1 MVHSEKRHGGIC
13 RGESIAKVIVLENG
27 GGERIDCDMFFFVSP
42 MLQCVI
48 TAISCAVWHNMAQY
62 GAIWR
67 NILRNI
73 MRNIIAHFQEKSLF
87 YIDRLKSLNVR
98 KSLVLI

>member
-1 MVHSEKRHGGIC
+1 
-13 RGESIAKVIVLENG
+13 
-27 GGERIDCDMFFFVSP
+27 
-42 MLQCVI
+42 
-48 TAISCAVWHNMAQY
+48 MAQY